1 MRLTLPAV
9 LALSLLPQVAFAGE
23 LMDYI
28 RNYDL
33 NNYALGLAV
42 STSQS
47 PYAGDDNGTWGYPYL
62 SSFRNAAFTDDW
74 LLINDGDLGARWVSD
89 NGWVLGA
96 VGRINAGGFGNTESE
111 ELQGLEERQWTVEL
125 GPLIGWR
132 GWPLHLEYK
141 LYMDAFD
148 RADGLK
154 GEFTVSFPTEYSW
167 GYLVPYVKL
176 VHQDSDYNNYY
187 YGVSADEALPS
198 RQEYSAGASN
208 NIVAQFRVGYAISE
222 RWLLTGY
229 IASEWL
235 GSSIQ
240 DSPIVDEDQI
250 WSFNL
255 GLAYNADIFQ
265 PRTYSGE
272 AIRMPRFEFQVG
284 AYRNNIDSRFFRNSS
299 DGSPSDE
306 IDGEETLGLDE
317 EQTVLQFDAITRIGL
332 YHRFELSY
340 FELSRKASAE
350 ITADVRIGDEP
361 ISAGTAV
368 QSESS
373 ARITRL
379 AYAYSLMNDSQKE
392 LGVMAGV
399 HLTRYKTEVTA
410 SGALSSVQS
419 KLSTPLPV
427 IGAFGGVHLGTKMR
441 LDAKVQFFRMDFD
454 SYDGSLNF
462 LYLGLQRLLGDWGS
476 AGIGYNYYSLK
487 LDSSNEELN
496 GSVDVLQ
503 HGPIIFVSA
512 HF

>member
-1 MRLTLPAV
+1 MRRTLPAV
-9 LALSLLPQVAFAGE
+9 LTLSLMSQVAGAGQ
-23 LMDYI
+23 LMEYI

-33 NNYALGLAV
+33 NNYALGVAV
-42 STSQS
+42 TTSQS
-47 PYAGDDNGTWGYPYL
+47 PYVDDDNSTWGYPYL
-62 SSFRNAAFTDDW
+62 SSFRNSAFTDDW

-96 VGRINAGGFGNTESE
+96 VGRINAGGFGDTESE
-111 ELQGLEERQWTVEL
+111 VLQGLEERQWTIEL

-141 LYMDAFD
+141 LYLDALN
-148 RADGLK
+148 RTDGLK
-154 GEFTVSFPTEYSW
+154 GEFTLSFPREYSW

-176 VHQDSDYNNYY
+176 VRQDSDYNNYY
-187 YGVSADEALPS
+187 YGVSQDEATPT
-198 RQEYSAGASN
+198 REAYSAGASN
-208 NIVAQFRVGYAISE
+208 NLVAHFRVGYAISE

-240 DSPIVDEDQI
+240 DSPIVDDEQL

-284 AYRNNIDSRFFRNSS
+284 AYRNNIDSRFFRDTS

-306 IDGEETLGLDE
+306 IDGEETLGLAKQE
-317 EQTVLQFDAITRIGL
+317 TVWQFDALTRIGL

-340 FELSRKASAE
+340 FELSRKASAD
-350 ITADVRIGDEP
+350 ITTEVRIGDELVG
-361 ISAGTAV
+361 AGATV
-368 QSESS
+368 ESESS

-399 HLTRYKTEVTA
+399 HLTRHKTEVTA
-410 SGALSSVQS
+410 ASAGPNVQS

-427 IGAFGGVHLGTKMR
+427 IGTFGSLHLGNKMR
-441 LDAKVQFFRMDFD
+441 LDAKVQIFRMDFD
-454 SYDGSLNF
+454 SYEGSLNF

-476 AGIGYNYYSLK
+476 AGIGYNHYSLK
-487 LDSSNEELN
+487 LDSSNKDLN
-496 GSVDVLQ
+496 GSVDVQQ

>member
-1 MRLTLPAV
+1 MMRIPPAV
-9 LALSLLPQVAFAGE
+9 LALSLLPQVAGAGE

-33 NNYALGLAV
+33 NNFALGLAV
-42 STSQS
+42 TTSQS
-47 PYAGDDNGTWGYPYL
+47 PYVDDDNSTWGYPYL

-74 LLINDGDLGARWVSD
+74 LLIGDGDLGARWVSD
-89 NGWVLGA
+89 SGWVLGA
-96 VGRINAGGFGNTESE
+96 VGRFNAGGFGNTESE
-111 ELQGLEERQWTVEL
+111 ELQGLEERQWTVEF

-141 LYMDAFD
+141 LYMDALN

-167 GYLVPYVKL
+167 GYVVPYVKL
-176 VHQDSDYNNYY
+176 VRQDSDYNNYY
-187 YGVSADEALPS
+187 YGVSPDEATPT
-198 RQEYSAGASN
+198 RAPYSAGASN
-208 NIVAQFRVGYAISE
+208 NFVAQFRAGYAISE

-240 DSPIVDEDQI
+240 DSPIVDEEQL

-265 PRTYSGE
+265 PRTYSDE

-284 AYRNNIDSRFFRNSS
+284 AYRNNIDSKFFRNSA
-299 DGSPSDE
+299 DGSPPDE
-306 IDGEETLGLDE
+306 IDGEEGLGLE
-317 EQTVLQFDAITRIGL
+317 EQQTVWQFDAVTRIGL

-340 FELSRKASAE
+340 FELSRKATTDV
-350 ITADVRIGDEP
+350 TADVRIGNEVFN
-361 ISAGTAV
+361 AGTAV
-368 QSESS
+368 ESESS

-379 AYAYSLMNDSQKE
+379 GYAYSLMNDSQKE

-399 HLTRYKTEVTA
+399 HLTRYKTEVIA
-410 SGALSSVQS
+410 ANAGSNVQS

-427 IGAFGGVHLGTKMR
+427 IGAFGGVHLGNKLR
-441 LDAKVQFFRMDFD
+441 LDVKVQIFRMDFD

-487 LDSSNEELN
+487 LDSSNEELD

>member
-1 MRLTLPAV
+1 MRRTPPAV
-9 LALSLLPQVAFAGE
+9 LALSLACEVAGGGE

-42 STSQS
+42 TTSQS
-47 PYAGDDNGTWGYPYL
+47 PYAGDGDSTWAYPYL

-96 VGRINAGGFGNTESE
+96 VGRLNTGGFGNTESE

-125 GPLIGWR
+125 GPMIGWR

-141 LYMDAFD
+141 LYMDVFN

-154 GEFTVSFPTEYSW
+154 GEFTLSFPTEHSW

-176 VHQDSDYNNYY
+176 VRQDSDYNNYY

-198 RQEYSAGASN
+198 REEYTAGASN
-208 NIVAQFRVGYAISE
+208 NFVAQFRAGYAISE

-240 DSPIVDEDQI
+240 DSPIVDEEQL

-284 AYRNNIDSRFFRNSS
+284 AYRNNIDSRFFRNSG
-299 DGSPSDE
+299 DGSPPDE

-317 EQTVLQFDAITRIGL
+317 QQTVLQFDAITRIGL
-332 YHRFELSY
+332 YHRIELSY
-340 FELSRKASAE
+340 FELSRKAATD
-350 ITADVRIGDEP
+350 ITADLRIGDELFG
-361 ISAGTAV
+361 SGTMV
-368 QSESS
+368 ESESS

-410 SGALSSVQS
+410 SGAFASEQS

-427 IGAFGGVHLGTKMR
+427 IGAFGGLHLSKKMR

-496 GSVDVLQ
+496 GSVDVQQ

>member
-1 MRLTLPAV
+1 MRQTPPVV
-9 LALSLLPQVAFAGE
+9 LALSLVCEVASGGE

-42 STSQS
+42 TTSQS
-47 PYAGDDNGTWGYPYL
+47 PYVDDDSSTWGYPYL

-96 VGRINAGGFGNTESE
+96 VGRLNTDGFGNTESE

-125 GPLIGWR
+125 GPMIGWR

-141 LYMDAFD
+141 LYMDAFN

-154 GEFTVSFPTEYSW
+154 GEFTLSFPKEFSW

-176 VHQDSDYNNYY
+176 VRQDSDYNNYY
-187 YGVSADEALPS
+187 YGVSASETTPT
-198 RQEYSAGASN
+198 REQYTAGASN
-208 NIVAQFRVGYAISE
+208 NFVAQFRAGYAISE
-222 RWLLTGY
+222 SWLLTGY
-229 IASEWL
+229 VASEWL

-240 DSPIVDEDQI
+240 DSPIVDEEQL

-284 AYRNNIDSRFFRNSS
+284 AYRNNIDSKFFRNSG
-299 DGSPSDE
+299 DGSPPDE

-317 EQTVLQFDAITRIGL
+317 QQTILQFDAITRIGL

-340 FELSRKASAE
+340 FELSRKAE
-350 ITADVRIGDEP
+350 TDITADR
-361 ISAGTAV
+361 
-368 QSESS
+368 Q
-373 ARITRL
+373 
-379 AYAYSLMNDSQKE
+379 
-392 LGVMAGV
+392 
-399 HLTRYKTEVTA
+399 
-410 SGALSSVQS
+410 
-419 KLSTPLPV
+419 
-427 IGAFGGVHLGTKMR
+427 
-441 LDAKVQFFRMDFD
+441 
-454 SYDGSLNF
+454 
-462 LYLGLQRLLGDWGS
+462 
-476 AGIGYNYYSLK
+476 
-487 LDSSNEELN
+487 
-496 GSVDVLQ
+496 
-503 HGPIIFVSA
+503 
-512 HF
+512 

>member
-1 MRLTLPAV
+1 MRRSIPV
-9 LALSLLPQVAFAGE
+9 GLAFLLISPSAGAGK

-33 NNYALGLAV
+33 NNYALGVAV
-42 STSQS
+42 TTSQS
-47 PYAGDDNGTWGYPYL
+47 VYVGDDNSTWGYPYL
-62 SSFRNAAFTDDW
+62 SSFRNAAFSDDW
-74 LLINDGDLGARWVSD
+74 LLVNDGDLGARWVSA

-96 VGRINAGGFGNTESE
+96 VGRMNAGGFGNTEAE
-111 ELQGLEERQWTVEL
+111 ELGGLEERQWTVEA

-141 LYMDAFD
+141 LYMDAFN
-148 RADGLK
+148 RVNGLK
-154 GEFTVSFPTEYSW
+154 GEFTLSFPTERSW

-176 VHQDSDYNNYY
+176 VRQDSDYNSYY
-187 YGVSADEALPS
+187 YGVSEAEALPS
-198 RQEYSAGASN
+198 RAAYAPGSSTN
-208 NIVAQFRVGYAISE
+208 VVAQFRVGYAVSE

-235 GSSIQ
+235 GSAIEN
-240 DSPIVDEDQI
+240 SPIVDEDQL

-272 AIRMPRFEFQVG
+272 AIRMPRFELQVG
-284 AYRNNIDSRFFRNSS
+284 AYRNNIDSRFFRDSA

-306 IDGEETLGLDE
+306 IDSEQTLGLAG
-317 EQTVLQFDAITRIGL
+317 QKTVWQFDAITRIGL
-332 YHRFELSY
+332 YHRFEASY
-340 FELSRKASAE
+340 FELSRDASTT
-350 ITADVRIGDEP
+350 IGTDVRIGDEVVD
-361 ISAGTAV
+361 AGTTID
-368 QSESS
+368 SRSS
-373 ARITRL
+373 ARIARI

-399 HLTRYKTEVTA
+399 HLTRLKIEIAATDTS
-410 SGALSSVQS
+410 SGVQS

-427 IGAFGGVHLGTKMR
+427 IGAFGGVHLGSKMR
-441 LDAKVQFFRMDFD
+441 LDAKVQIFRMDFD
-454 SYDGSLNF
+454 SYEGSLNF
-462 LYLGLQRLLGDWGS
+462 LYLGWQRTLGDWGS

-487 LDSSNEELN
+487 LDSSNADVN
-496 GSVDVLQ
+496 GSVDFQQ